1 VLLLAEDASLD
12 VIERGVCWRPQ
23 NVWRT
28 PCGRHDRGVVHHASL
43 RSPTRLPARCWTSC
57 ARLRVPTRHG
67 SRRSALRE
75 PTRWIL
81 EILRPYR
88 HLRAPEPNED
98 WMLGAHRWENGEYE
112 VHAALM
118 ERGARGDAVLTVI
131 VGADGA
137 RLEDAH
143 T

>member
-1 VLLLAEDASLD
+1 MLD
-12 VIERGVCWRPQ
+12 VVRAIAGA
-23 NVWRT
+23 
-28 PCGRHDRGVVHHASL
+28 D
-43 RSPTRLPARCWTSC
+43 PARVAEVC
-57 ARLRVPTRHG
+57 APGTDPV
-67 SRRSALRE
+67 A
-75 PTRWIL
+75 IL